1 MFPRQGPGR
10 GSCSRRVAHAAAP
23 LPARGTALYAWL
35 PRSGMPYPQRAEAL
49 AVNIREDGLLRLP
62 PLALHTSAES
72 RTDGGHLGSEQLEE
86 KRAFNWRRG
95 FRVRAGHLPV
105 VAREHHHLVACWK
118 RLRQRAPASHVGL
131 PCQHEDEVGCL
142 RHGLGDVTTSSCPWP
157 GAQS

>member
-1 MFPRQGPGR
+1 
-10 GSCSRRVAHAAAP
+10 
-23 LPARGTALYAWL
+23 
-35 PRSGMPYPQRAEAL
+35 MPYPQRAEAL